1 MTVAMR
7 RPTFLARQLRRF
19 CPDRQPASVARDGY
33 YGRFRPSK
41 TLPQSPARFEISRPT
56 TRTPVPASGPAARPT
71 VLASLP
77 NVKSA

>member
-19 CPDRQPASVARDGY
+19 TTNRQPASVARDGY

-41 TLPQSPARFEISRPT
+41 TLHQSPAKFEISRPT
-56 TRTPVPASGPAARPT
+56 NRRPVPASGLATRPT
-71 VLASLP
+71 ALASLP